1 MTHHLVELYA
11 LRIKLNRW
19 LIWHFNFQRPRKR
32 VILRP
37 DHSMASRMKKLIYTA
52 ILLFP
57 GIIHAQDSSR
67 KIPPDTLQHIVPG
80 RFNHPDQLKKPY
92 VILISA
98 DGFRYDLADKY
109 HAENLIR
116 LRSSGVTADYMQP
129 VFPSLTFPN
138 HYSIATGDYPSH
150 EGIVDNNFYD
160 PAKDQVYRMSNK
172 KGVED
177 SSWYGG
183 KPLWVLAES
192 QGMLSASF
200 YWVGAEAAIEGV
212 RPTYY
217 YKFNTLISMS
227 DRIQDVRNW
236 LTMPEDI
243 RPHLITFYIPDVDH
257 QEHLHGVNSKQAED
271 AVHYVDGSID
281 RLVRSIDSL
290 NLPVNYIFLSDH
302 GMTDIDTLNTLSLPK
317 AIDTSRFIIMNSQAI
332 VHMYAKNK
340 ADIIPAYNSLKS
352 EAKDYDAYLATDLP
366 TQWHYSKKDDRYN
379 RIGDII
385 LVSQPPKV
393 FNLTGR
399 HLDPATHGFD
409 PALPVMHATFYA
421 WGPTF
426 KTNLRIPGFENIHV
440 YPLIADILQLN
451 ITEPVDGELKVLRP
465 ILK

>member
-1 MTHHLVELYA
+1 MGKLLYA
-11 LRIKLNRW
+11 AFLL
-19 LIWHFNFQRPRKR
+19 LTG
-32 VILRP
+32 ILR
-37 DHSMASRMKKLIYTA
+37 
-52 ILLFP
+52 
-57 GIIHAQDSSR
+57 AQDSPR
-67 KIPPDTLQHIVPG
+67 RVLPDTIQYVIPE
-80 RFNHPDQLKKPY
+80 RTNRPDQLKKPY
-92 VILISA
+92 IILISA

-160 PAKDQVYRMSNK
+160 PAKAQVYRMSNK

-183 KPLWVLAES
+183 IPLWVLAEN

-200 YWVGAEAAIEGV
+200 YWVGAEAAIRGV

-217 YKFNTLISMS
+217 YKFNSVITMN
-227 DRIQDVRNW
+227 DRIRYVRNW
-236 LTMPEDI
+236 LSLSEEV

-257 QEHLHGVNSKQAED
+257 EEHLHGVDSKQVED
-271 AVHYVDGSID
+271 AVHYVDRSIAH
-281 RLVRSIDSL
+281 LVSSIDSL
-290 NLPVNYIFLSDH
+290 NLPVSYIFLSDH
-302 GMTDIDTLNTLSLPK
+302 GMVDIDTLHTLTLPK
-317 AIDTSRFIIMNSQAI
+317 EIDTSRFIIMNSQAI
-332 VHMYAKNK
+332 VHMYAKNP
-340 ADIIPAYNSLKS
+340 ADILPAYKILKFA
-352 EAKDYDAYLATDLP
+352 AKDYEVYLATHVP
-366 TQWHYSKKDDRYN
+366 ARWHYSKKDDRFN
-379 RIGDII
+379 RIGDIV
-385 LVSQPPKV
+385 LVSHPPKV

-426 KTNLRIPGFENIHV
+426 RENLKIRGFENIHI
-440 YPLIADILQLN
+440 YPLIADILQLKL
-451 ITEPVDGELKVLRP
+451 TEPVDGELKVLKP